1 MKLEEWLEKLK
12 KDGDFPSIAK
22 CVPLGENE
30 QGERVCSQTREKPF
44 TVRHTCVTGENRT
57 AYILSLLTTLSA
69 LYEKTQASF
78 LVVSPKFDYSA
89 LFSRD
94 MDITLPFVAKKADL
108 AAIKTCI
115 CELMEL
121 QTRER
126 GCPRLVLVL
135 DGLEEIEGCN
145 ENGELQEYRAFFELL
160 ARRENVDIITGVE
173 LMQSIFSGYPG
184 AFVGVGNALVTTKE
198 AGQADVTV
206 VGDDS
211 SLSLPVAITYPSL

>member
-1 MKLEEWLEKLK
+1 MKLEEWIEKLK
-12 KDGDFPSIAK
+12 KDGDLLSVAK
-22 CVPLGENE
+22 QIPLGENAS
-30 QGERVCSQTREKPF
+30 GETVFSQTREKTF

-57 AYILSLLTTLSA
+57 AYILSLLKTLSC

-78 LVVSPKFDYSA
+78 LIVSPKFDYSA

-94 MDITLPFVAKKADL
+94 MDITIPFVAKKADL
-108 AAIKTCI
+108 NAIRTCV
-115 CELMEL
+115 CELLEL

-135 DGLEEIEGCN
+135 DGLEELETCN
-145 ENGELQEYRAFFELL
+145 ENGELQEYRDFFELL
-160 ARRENVDIITGVE
+160 ARRESVDIITGVE
-173 LMQSIFSGYPG
+173 LRRSIFSGYPG

-198 AGQADVTV
+198 VGQADVTV

-211 SLSLPVAITYPSL
+211 SLSLPISITYPKI